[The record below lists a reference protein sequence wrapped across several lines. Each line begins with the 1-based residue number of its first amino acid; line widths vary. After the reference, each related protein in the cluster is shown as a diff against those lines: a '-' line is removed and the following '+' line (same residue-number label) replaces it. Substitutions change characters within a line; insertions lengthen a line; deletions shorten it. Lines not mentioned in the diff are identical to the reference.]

1 MKMEKLVLMILDWQ
15 WNKKYYD
22 NLKSCFLKFLIL
34 WKLENN
40 KFFICFEK
48 LKILKVELNILNI

>member
-22 NLKSCFLKFLIL
+22 NLKNCILKFLIL